1 VVPSAKSLHITD
13 LVISENAGPSLLE
26 TARRQGYQLY
36 VETTI
41 VHANAAARSG
51 VTRGVSGLIL
61 DGGEAPA
68 PATANVLQ
76 KLRASYPK
84 LTFLVLDGNGKQPQ
98 MRGQSVVNKQGIL
111 QVSSPTA
118 QPWVDSNLAR
128 VRFDQ
133 VRRPAQPPL
142 YSFEWAFVDPAQQQQ
157 GPDAAD
163 YELAIAEAGA
173 FKADLVLDL
182 HEKLQ
187 QALAENNN
195 SAWAMWNEVNRY
207 IEFYSR
213 GPEGGLQPLAN
224 IGVIADNSDAAH
236 EPVNLMA
243 RHNIPF
249 VLLHPADLKADTLR
263 KLAMLVLFVNPSPA
277 QAQTMIS
284 FASRGGVVVIVNVR
298 GSYPW
303 HSGKPAERTEH
314 ALTYSAGRGR
324 IVELLEPVTD
334 PEAFAQDIRRLM
346 NPTQLLISLW
356 NALTTVAVPY
366 RAGAN
371 GETVVELVNYA
382 QEPLQVQVRIKGDF
396 PSAKYETPE
405 HGCCESLKAREL
417 DGFTEVVV
425 PSLRIAG
432 RVQLQPAK
440 NLQ

>member
-1 VVPSAKSLHITD
+1 
-13 LVISENAGPSLLE
+13 
-26 TARRQGYQLY
+26 
-36 VETTI
+36 
-41 VHANAAARSG
+41 
-51 VTRGVSGLIL
+51 
-61 DGGEAPA
+61 
-68 PATANVLQ
+68 
-76 KLRASYPK
+76 
-84 LTFLVLDGNGKQPQ
+84 
-98 MRGQSVVNKQGIL
+98 
-111 QVSSPTA
+111 
-118 QPWVDSNLAR
+118 
-128 VRFDQ
+128 
-133 VRRPAQPPL
+133 
-142 YSFEWAFVDPAQQQQ
+142 
-157 GPDAAD
+157 
-163 YELAIAEAGA
+163 
-173 FKADLVLDL
+173 
-182 HEKLQ
+182 
-187 QALAENNN
+187 
-195 SAWAMWNEVNRY
+195 MWNEVNRY

-236 EPVNLMA
+236 EPVNLMG

-249 VLLHPADLKADTLR
+249 VLLHPDDLKADTLR
-263 KLAMLVLFVNPSPA
+263 ELAMLVLFVNPSPA

-382 QEPLQVQVRIKGDF
+382 QEPLQVQVRIKGNF

-405 HGCCESLKAREL
+405 HGCYESLKALEL

-425 PSLRIAG
+425 PSLRIGG
-432 RVQLQPAK
+432 RLHLQPVR